1 MMQQF
6 VAKSKLQPP
15 RLDWTLR
22 IESAEEIRRVC
33 PEGTPLGVVREVEA
47 NVFRASA
54 ERGRFCLATR
64 YADILRNTID
74 KIESGIEARHM
85 VAVPFFSSAELMSG
99 SFSSRLFRRR
109 ADDRREN
116 ESKIKDIIDEFTSSL
131 GDGSSPF
138 AVRCRRC
145 GATGDDVQEVDAQT
159 RSADEGAS
167 VLGLC
172 LKCGLRWK
180 S

>member
-1 MMQQF
+1 MQQF

-22 IESAEEIRRVC
+22 IESAEAIRRVC
-33 PEGTPLGVVREVEA
+33 PDGTSQGLVREIEA
-47 NVFRASA
+47 NVFRASTA
-54 ERGRFCLATR
+54 RGKSSLPTR
-64 YADILRNTID
+64 YADILRNTLD
-74 KIESGIEARHM
+74 KIESGIDSRHLT
-85 VAVPFFSSAELMSG
+85 AVPFLSTAELMSG
-99 SFSSRLFRRR
+99 SSSSTLFRRR
-109 ADDRREN
+109 ARDTQEN